1 MCAFFKCWRWIEWNC
16 AAVELKCNQDL
27 ACTYLDIA
35 IVWVDFVR
43 HLKLPW
49 RLLLPPLHRT
59 WKESWLNWRLQR
71 TCFDWMQKS
80 HLLRIHIFFIFFFMF
95 VCAMIFCYYCSSKFL
110 FCPFFCCCWFVFEW
124 TKSYATMWVRLMFLL
139 CMLLCIRVC
148 CICVCL
154 AQLHCK

>member
-80 HLLRIHIFFIFFFMF
+80 HLLRIHIFFIFFFSCSFVRWFFVIIVRQNFCFVHFFFFVVDSFLNGQNRMQRCGFVWCFCCVCCCVFEFVVF
-95 VCAMIFCYYCSSKFL
+95 VC
-110 FCPFFCCCWFVFEW
+110 V
-124 TKSYATMWVRLMFLL
+124 
-139 CMLLCIRVC
+139 
-148 CICVCL
+148 
-154 AQLHCK
+154 